1 MKERKINKHYQISE
15 SILEDLKDKSKDK
28 FKNEISA
35 IEYYLKVGLK
45 YQEIKDTES
54 VMLKD
59 LNRCKNDITYV
70 KKLLEQMFCN
80 KKFLCNRLPKD
91 DEALKDFKKNLYRDK
106 FYD

>member
-15 SILEDLKDKSKDK
+15 SILEELKDKSKDK
-28 FKNEISA
+28 FKSEISA
-35 IEYYLKVGLK
+35 IEYYLKAGLK

-59 LNRCKNDITYV
+59 LNKCKNDITYV

-80 KKFLCNRLPKD
+80 KKFACNRPTKD

>member
-15 SILEDLKDKSKDK
+15 SILEELKDKSKDK

-59 LNRCKNDITYV
+59 LNKCKNDITYV

-80 KKFLCNRLPKD
+80 KKFACNRLIKD